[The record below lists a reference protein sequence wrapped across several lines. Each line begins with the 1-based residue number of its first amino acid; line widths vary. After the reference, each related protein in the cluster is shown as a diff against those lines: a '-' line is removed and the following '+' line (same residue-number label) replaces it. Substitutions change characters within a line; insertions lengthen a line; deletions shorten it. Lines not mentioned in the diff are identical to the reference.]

1 MCVAK
6 IKRIKQTPKL
16 LRVCITDRKSGE
28 KKQKQT
34 NKKKKHALK
43 ISKGKYLDT
52 LLLKNIMLLRR

>member
-34 NKKKKHALK
+34 NKKKNML
-43 ISKGKYLDT
+43 SKLARE
-52 LLLKNIMLLRR
+52 NI